1 VTGAPAMD
9 GCAPEPVCLVATADE
24 LDALARRLGADR
36 FPGVRQSVFDRLPA
50 EHHEALA
57 DGFVAT
63 LRARGLV
70 ADGTAGPEL
79 MPAAAL
85 LLDPVVTGPVRYAV
99 HRVENG
105 RESGSIIAVGRGG
118 EVVRHRTRGDLHR
131 FDLLG
136 TGGDAAAALSPLLA
150 LPDTAA
156 VPTAARPA
164 GRPRP
169 VPQSQLSSS
178 LPPMDSWHAVSLVQR
193 VDDVDGTQAAVAVS
207 WLAVVDARPAALVTV
222 EPTDADGM
230 DPDTEQLLVVVPTD
244 VPAISRRLA
253 AWCGAGLPSS
263 AAG

>member
-1 VTGAPAMD
+1 MTGTPAMD
-9 GCAPEPVCLVATADE
+9 GCVPAPACLVATADE

-36 FPGVRQSVFDRLPA
+36 FPGVRQSVFDRMPA
-50 EHHEALA
+50 EHHDALV

-79 MPAAAL
+79 ALAAVM

-99 HRVENG
+99 HRVEDG

-118 EVVRHRTRGDLHR
+118 EVVWHRTRGDLHR

-136 TGGDAAAALSPLLA
+136 TGSDAATALSALLA
-150 LPDTAA
+150 LPDAA
-156 VPTAARPA
+156 TVPTPPRPA
-164 GRPRP
+164 GRPRT
-169 VPQSQLSSS
+169 VTRSQLASS
-178 LPPMDSWHAVSLVQR
+178 LPPVDSWRALSLIQR

-207 WLAVVDARPAALVTV
+207 WLAVVDASPAALVTV
-222 EPTDADGM
+222 EPAAASDGL
-230 DPDTEQLLVVVPTD
+230 DPDAEQLLVVAPTD
-244 VPAISRRLA
+244 IPTISRRLGS
-253 AWCGAGLPSS
+253 WCGAGLPS